1 MSSSR
6 RAPAGGVE
14 RGRRAAVPGLLPVL
28 ALALIVLAAAA
39 PLAATAQP
47 PAASDGRVWITLG
60 EDLYLRAAARL
71 APPPGLDRGIVLER
85 LDAHDGVVLTRIP
98 LAALEDLS
106 RVAHEELGVC
116 GGFIKHE
123 TVEEAAAAMARLRA
137 PREAP
142 AALPFT
148 IDQPALVA
156 ALAGQVS
163 ELSLFATINSLSTGF
178 ANRYHLHP
186 TGTQAAN
193 WIKDQ
198 WTAYAAGRPDVTV
211 ELFSHPGITPQPSV
225 VLTIP
230 GSTLPDQYVILG
242 AHEDSTRFGCSI
254 SSNPACVAPGA
265 DDDASGVAVLSEVIR
280 IAMAEGFQPQ
290 RTVQFMAYAAEEVGL
305 DGSGHIAGIYQ
316 SQGRNVVAVLQQ
328 DMTAYHGS
336 VQDLFI
342 YNDSYTDPELNAF
355 FADLVTTYQPGLT
368 VGTSSCGYG
377 CSDHY
382 SWAQQGYRAALVFE
396 ASFSQSNPYIHSID
410 DTTSVPNFSA
420 AHAAHFARLAVAFMV
435 EAAVDGFVP
444 GIFSDGFETGDT
456 SRWSWAAP

>member
-14 RGRRAAVPGLLPVL
+14 RGRRAAVPGLLLV
-28 ALALIVLAAAA
+28 LALIVLAAA
-39 PLAATAQP
+39 PLAAASQP
-47 PAASDGRVWITLG
+47 LAGGDGLVWITLG
-60 EDLYLRAAARL
+60 EELYVRAAARL
-71 APPPGLDRGIVLER
+71 APPPGLDRGVVLER

-98 LAALEDLS
+98 LAALEELS

-156 ALAGQVS
+156 ALAGQVD
-163 ELSLFATINSLSTGF
+163 EASLLGTMTSLSTLF
-178 ANRYHLHP
+178 VNRYHLHP
-186 TGTQAAN
+186 VGTQAAN

-254 SSNPACVAPGA
+254 SSNPACDAPGA
-265 DDDASGVAVLSEVIR
+265 DDDGSGVAVLSEVIR

-290 RTVQFMAYAAEEVGL
+290 RTVQLMAYAAEEVGL
-305 DGSGHIAGIYQ
+305 DGSDHIASVYQ

-336 VQDLFI
+336 AQDLFV

-355 FADLVTTYQPGLT
+355 FADLVATYQPGMT

-382 SWAQQGYRAALVFE
+382 SWAARGYRAALVFE
-396 ASFSQSNPYIHSID
+396 AAFNQSNPYIHSSS

-420 AHAAHFARLAVAFMV
+420 AHAAKFARMAVAFMV
-435 EAAVDGFVP
+435 EAAVDGVVP